1 MGTSPWGVFVNI
13 NNTVYVVERSLTQ
26 IQVWVEGNATPVRT
40 IAGVVNSS
48 CTVFV
53 TISGVIYVDNG
64 QDYGRVDMWMPNSTT
79 SAVAMYVSGTC
90 HGLFVDI
97 YESIYCS
104 IGFQHQVRKKLFK
117 EQANTSVIVAGNGTS
132 GSASNMLHGPR
143 GIFVDTALN
152 LYVADCY
159 NNRIQMFSPGQ
170 LNGTTLVGNGAPGT
184 INISCPN
191 SVVLDADGHLF
202 VVDYAN
208 NRIIGWRPD
217 GYQCIAA
224 CNGSAGSS
232 ADRLNGPFVL
242 YFDSYGNIFV
252 TDTVNKRVQKF
263 LIMNNNLGEFHTF

>member
-48 CTVFV
+48 YTVFV

-64 QDYGRVDMWMPNSTT
+64 QDYGRVDMWMPNSNT
-79 SAVAMYVSGTC
+79 SAVAMYVSGIC
-90 HGLFVDI
+90 YGLFVDI
-97 YESIYCS
+97 YESVYCS
-104 IGFQHQVRKKLFK
+104 IGDYHQVRKKLFK
-117 EQANTSVIVAGNGTS
+117 GLTNTSVIVAGNGTI
-132 GSASNMLHGPR
+132 GSASDMLHGPR

-159 NNRIQMFSPGQ
+159 NNRIQMFAPGQ
-170 LNGTTLVGNGAPGT
+170 SNGTTLLGNGAPGT
-184 INISCPN
+184 FNISCPN
-191 SVVLDADGHLF
+191 SIVLDADGHLF
-202 VVDYAN
+202 VVDYTT
-208 NRIIGWRPD
+208 NRIIGWRPN

-232 ADRLNGPFVL
+232 PDRLNGPFVL

-252 TDTVNKRVQKF
+252 TDTVNKRIQEF
-263 LIMNNNLGEFHTF
+263 LLMNNNLGEFHTF